1 MQVESEGQQKS
12 LGSSVLPQRVY
23 EEGHESELLERR
35 SKELFACPGRMLA
48 IRVNSSRTD
57 GRNLV
62 ILAVRT

>member
-1 MQVESEGQQKS
+1 MQVEPEGQQKS
-12 LGSSVLPQRVY
+12 SGSSVLPQRVY
-23 EEGHESELLERR
+23 VEGHESELLERR